1 MRLVLA
7 RLEARLL
14 GGGGGLCLLGE
25 AGALLGLELGD
36 GAWKYE
42 SNMIYFIHGE

>member
-1 MRLVLA
+1 MLA

-25 AGALLGLELGD
+25 AGALLGQELGD

-42 SNMIYFIHGE
+42 GNMMIY